1 MTAEK
6 YALEMLK
13 AFSQDEEARS
23 RVIDA
28 LGDFLVEA
36 YTIIGQNVTRKT
48 RLERIDAARR
58 TLAVR
63 LEMLLN

>member
-28 LGDFLVEA
+28 LGDFLAEA
-36 YTIIGQNVTRKT
+36 YSIIGQNVPRKT
-48 RLERIDAARR
+48 RLERIEAARR